1 MRNTMMVLGAVALG
15 STSAAT
21 GTNAVAG
28 ASGAADEAAV
38 RVAKKSGPA
47 SSQLFLD
54 EHVLGPGQVTVE
66 AVAAAHARDLAT
78 QGKHGVA
85 FRAYWVDARSG
96 TIRCLVEAPSAEA
109 VNHVHKEAHG
119 LLASKIVPVTGDTL
133 DWSPAPGRKLYLDVH
148 HLGAGKVTPE
158 ALAGAHAKDLAAQGK
173 HGVRYLNYWF
183 DAATG
188 TVRCLIEAPSAQA
201 ALDVHREAHG
211 LMPDAITEVSEG
223 R

>member
-15 STSAAT
+15 SAGPGANASA
-21 GTNAVAG
+21 GTEAP
-28 ASGAADEAAV
+28 ASADTKPHA
-38 RVAKKSGPA
+38 AKKLSPR
-47 SSQLFLD
+47 LFLD
-54 EHVLGPGQVTVE
+54 EHVLGPGQVTIE
-66 AVAAAHARDLAT
+66 AAAAAHARDLAT

-85 FRAYWVDARSG
+85 FKAYWVDAQSG
-96 TIRCLVEAPSAEA
+96 TIRCLAEAPSAEA

-119 LLASKIVPVTGDTL
+119 LLAGRIVPVTGDTP

-158 ALAGAHAKDLAAQGK
+158 ALAAAHAKDLAAQAK

-183 DAATG
+183 DADTG

-211 LMPDAITEVSEG
+211 LMPDSITEVSEG

>member
-15 STSAAT
+15 SAGAGANAGAGT
-21 GTNAVAG
+21 GTTADAKAEPAG
-28 ASGAADEAAV
+28 TKASRLGS
-38 RVAKKSGPA
+38 R
-47 SSQLFLD
+47 LFLD
-54 EHVLGPGQVTVE
+54 EHVLGPGQVTIE
-66 AVAAAHARDLAT
+66 AAAAAHARDLAT

-85 FRAYWVDARSG
+85 FRAYWVDAHSG

-109 VNHVHKEAHG
+109 VNHVHQEAHG
-119 LLASKIVPVTGDTL
+119 LLAGKIVPVSGDNL

-148 HLGAGKVTPE
+148 HLGPGKVTPE

-183 DAATG
+183 DAETG

>member
-15 STSAAT
+15 SAGSGDPLASAA
-21 GTNAVAG
+21 
-28 ASGAADEAAV
+28 EAAASKP
-38 RVAKKSGPA
+38 RPAGKK
-47 SSQLFLD
+47 LFLD
-54 EHVLGPGQVTVE
+54 EHVLGPGQVTLE
-66 AVAAAHARDLAT
+66 AAAGAHARDLAT

-85 FRAYWVDARSG
+85 FKAYWVDAESG

-119 LLASKIVPVTGDTL
+119 LLASKIVPVSADSL

-148 HLGAGKVTPE
+148 HLGAGKVTAE
-158 ALAGAHAKDLAAQGK
+158 AVAAAHAKDLAAQSK

-188 TVRCLIEAPSAQA
+188 TVRCLIEAPSSQA
-201 ALDVHREAHG
+201 ALDVHKEAHG
-211 LMPDAITEVSEG
+211 LMPESIVEVSEG

>member
-15 STSAAT
+15 SAGAGAKASAGT
-21 GTNAVAG
+21 GTTADARPVP
-28 ASGAADEAAV
+28 AAN
-38 RVAKKSGPA
+38 KSLRPA
-47 SSQLFLD
+47 SRLFLD
-54 EHVLGPGQVTVE
+54 EHVLGPGQVTLE

-78 QGKHGVA
+78 QDKHGVA
-85 FRAYWVDARSG
+85 FRAYWVDAQSG

-109 VNHVHKEAHG
+109 VNHVHQEAHG
-119 LLASKIVPVTGDTL
+119 LLAGKIVPVSGDNL

-148 HLGAGKVTPE
+148 HLGPGKVTPE
-158 ALAGAHAKDLAAQGK
+158 ALAGAHAKDVAAQGK

-183 DAATG
+183 DAETG

-211 LMPDAITEVSEG
+211 LMPDAITQVSEG

>member
-15 STSAAT
+15 SAGAGASSGAAT
-21 GTNAVAG
+21 GTTADK
-28 ASGAADEAAV
+28 AADPS
-38 RVAKKSGPA
+38 AKKSARPLPR
-47 SSQLFLD
+47 LFLD
-54 EHVLGPGQVTVE
+54 EHVLGPGKVTLK
-66 AVAAAHARDLAT
+66 AAAAAHARDLAT

-85 FRAYWVDARSG
+85 FKAYWVDAQSG

-109 VNHVHKEAHG
+109 VNHVHQEAHG
-119 LLASKIVPVTGDTL
+119 LLAGKIVPVSGDNL
-133 DWSPAPGRKLYLDVH
+133 DWSPAPGSKLYLDVH
-148 HLGAGKVTPE
+148 HLGPGKVTAE
-158 ALAGAHAKDLAAQGK
+158 ALAAAHAKDLATQGQ

-211 LMPDAITEVSEG
+211 LMPDSITEVSEG